1 MIFFKCLDDTNCG
14 KKMTY
19 LVDSK
24 RCNMCGAPCEILA
37 DPRFSVKAPDAES
50 QSTLGL
56 CQTTK
61 KAREG
66 SDGCNEIAQA
76 LCGLSLEV
84 PTEDAGVECSR
95 PVDPQNVSQGF
106 SRGLTAFQE
115 ESFSLKSP
123 CELLYRPLAWMPDG
137 VFGRVGMQQD
147 IGPDPDLASKPAW
160 PCTCMSASDP
170 HHNNTS
176 AVIEIGEINKDVD
189 DAIET
194 SVKTGEGVLLHSHDA
209 EHYRTDTNVV
219 LQEGDHD
226 DQNEI
231 HKLASEADPC
241 STETTPCPQSPDL
254 PLLAVAE
261 KLGRDEKDEKR
272 RKAKAKKKA
281 RKEPKQADTAA
292 GEDAFNKSAS
302 PRTRLSAL
310 PAPIAMLEKPE
321 PVMPKSPTQRAWTS
335 IVRKGRFTKETSM
348 KGRKEAN
355 ARSYLAR
362 EADEDEENEAP
373 KAVELRFNVGGAKH
387 DNKRVVPRHAI
398 V

>member
-50 QSTLGL
+50 QGTLGL

-84 PTEDAGVECSR
+84 PTGDVGVECSR

-106 SRGLTAFQE
+106 SRGLTAFRE
-115 ESFSLKSP
+115 DSSSLESP
-123 CELLYRPLAWMPDG
+123 RELLYRPLAWMPDG

-147 IGPDPDLASKPAW
+147 IRPD
-160 PCTCMSASDP
+160 
-170 HHNNTS
+170 HNNTS
-176 AVIEIGEINKDVD
+176 AAIEIGEINKDVD

-194 SVKTGEGVLLHSHDA
+194 SVKTGEGLLVHSYDA
-209 EHYRTDTNVV
+209 EHHRTDTNVV

-231 HKLASEADPC
+231 HKLASEADSR
-241 STETTPCPQSPDL
+241 STETTPCLHSPDL

-281 RKEPKQADTAA
+281 RKERKQAEAAA
-292 GEDAFNKSAS
+292 GEDAFKKSAS

-321 PVMPKSPTQRAWTS
+321 PVVPKSPTQSAWTS